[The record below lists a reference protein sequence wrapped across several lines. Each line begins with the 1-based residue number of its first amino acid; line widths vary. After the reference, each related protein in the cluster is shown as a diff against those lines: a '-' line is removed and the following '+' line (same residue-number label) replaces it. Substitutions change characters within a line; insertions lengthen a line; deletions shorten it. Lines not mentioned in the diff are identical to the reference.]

1 MLRVS
6 KSALQASLLYKTGKM
21 EFYVDPKYDILSGM
35 PTAVYTHNNIPLNL
49 IDSEC
54 VTFQINNLKIVNV
67 KQQKTSTISN
77 KEEVQQ

>member
-6 KSALQASLLYKTGKM
+6 KDALQASSLYKTGKM
-21 EFYVDPKYDILSGM
+21 EFYVDPKYGIFSGM
-35 PTAVYTHNNIPLNL
+35 PTAVYTHNNIPPNL